1 MYVVFATGGKQ
12 YRAATGE
19 VLKIE
24 KIDAD
29 KGATIELD
37 QVLMVGEGADVTVGT
52 PYVDGGKVTATVLE
66 HGRGDKVK
74 IVKFRR
80 RKHSRTQMGHRQYF
94 TKIEITD
101 VVTGGK
107 KAAAKPKAAKPAEE
121 KAAPAKAVEVQ
132 AAPKFLDAPE
142 GKADD
147 LKKISG
153 VGPALEK
160 KLNAIGIY
168 HFSQIAAFT
177 PEQIVQVDDS
187 LSFKGRIERDNW
199 LEQATQ
205 FAAEIQQAANPR

>member
-19 VLKIE
+19 VLKVE
-24 KIDAD
+24 KLDAE

-52 PYVDGGKVTATVLE
+52 PYVDGSRVIATVLE
-66 HGRGDKVK
+66 HGRSDKVK

-80 RKHSRTQMGHRQYF
+80 RKNSRTQMGHRQYF

-101 VVTGGK
+101 VATSGK
-107 KAAAKPKAAKPAEE
+107 KAAAKPTAAKPAET
-121 KAAPAKAVEVQ
+121 KAEPAKVEPALDAV
-132 AAPKFLDAPE
+132 KFLDAPQ

-153 VGPALEK
+153 VGPVLEK
-160 KLNAIGIY
+160 KLNAIGIF

-177 PEQIVQVDDS
+177 VEEIQQVDDS
-187 LSFKGRIERDNW
+187 LNFKGRIERDNW
-199 LEQATQ
+199 LEQAAQ
-205 FAAEIQQAANPR
+205 YAAEGQASADEE